1 MQENDMARN
10 VPTVAD
16 LVKRLFETAIN
27 PETGKRYTDLEVTIV
42 SRGALTP
49 SHLHGLRSGR
59 IKNPTRETLIHLCEL
74 FNKDPRYF
82 FPELQGRTDLTLD

>member
-1 MQENDMARN
+1 MTNDI
-10 VPTVAD
+10 PTFAD
-16 LVKRLFETAIN
+16 LVKRLFETEIN
-27 PETGKRYTDLEVTIV
+27 QETGKKYTDLEVAIA

-59 IKNPTRETLIHLCEL
+59 IKNPTRETLINLCEL